1 MTVKMKHRTIEDKI
15 LLAITAAA
23 ILILFPFLIISVI
36 ALDKSQVIVDLV
48 AVGGIS
54 IIFAGVWFTS
64 RVKLFSGIFAVLTQV
79 TILIGIYIK
88 GPGLIYWLFP
98 IIIAGFYLLPTIVA
112 SLLNGLIITIAFYF
126 TYEQFDSFTLPR
138 LIASFVVTNIFALI
152 FSMFMQNKNRQLL
165 EKDKINQLRNNI
177 LELIASSSKLSQVL
191 PAVIKGIEN
200 ELPNTMCSISL
211 LDKTGQHLTAGA
223 APNLPDFYNEAIEG
237 LAIGEGVGSCG
248 TAAYTG
254 KRVIV
259 ADIATHP
266 YWSTWTELTQKAKLA
281 ACWSEPIIDNQG
293 NVLGTFAI
301 YHRKISTPNAFE
313 FELIAQFANLARIA
327 IEREKADQIIWQQA
341 NYDSLTNLP
350 NRNLL
355 HEHLISA
362 IANAQ
367 RDKKQLVIAML
378 DLDNFKDVN
387 DSLGHGAGDIVLTEC
402 SQRIKSTIRKNDI
415 VARLG
420 GDEFIIAFVGTTA
433 PEDIDN
439 IGQKLLNTLAQPY
452 LIEEKNVYCT
462 ASIGLAFYPNDAM
475 NIDSLLRN
483 ADQAMYRAK
492 TRGRN
497 GLHYFTEN
505 MRTDFL
511 KRMEIIQDLRIAITE
526 QQFHMVY
533 QPIVD
538 LANNQIIKAEAL
550 IRWQHPER
558 GLISPLD
565 FIPIAEETGLIVE
578 ISEWIFNE
586 VSQKVKYWR
595 NTCCPD
601 LMISINTSPVQY
613 RNEGEQITAW
623 ADSLIIQDI
632 PPQAIAIEITEN
644 LLMEN
649 QAEVVN
655 ALDKV
660 RQQGI
665 SVSIDDF
672 GTGYCSF
679 SYLKNYAIDYLKID
693 KSFVQ
698 NISSNNKDIALCEA
712 IIVMA
717 KKLNIKVIAEG
728 IETEQQKQLLI
739 QAGCDL
745 GQGYL
750 LARPLSNNDFEKL
763 LIEQNNLYL

>member
-1 MTVKMKHRTIEDKI
+1 M
-15 LLAITAAA
+15 
-23 ILILFPFLIISVI
+23 
-36 ALDKSQVIVDLV
+36 
-48 AVGGIS
+48 
-54 IIFAGVWFTS
+54 
-64 RVKLFSGIFAVLTQV
+64 
-79 TILIGIYIK
+79 
-88 GPGLIYWLFP
+88 
-98 IIIAGFYLLPTIVA
+98 
-112 SLLNGLIITIAFYF
+112 
-126 TYEQFDSFTLPR
+126 
-138 LIASFVVTNIFALI
+138 
-152 FSMFMQNKNRQLL
+152 
-165 EKDKINQLRNNI
+165 
-177 LELIASSSKLSQVL
+177 
-191 PAVIKGIEN
+191 
-200 ELPNTMCSISL
+200 
-211 LDKTGQHLTAGA
+211 QHLIAGA
-223 APNLPDFYNEAIEG
+223 APNLPDFYNKAIEG
-237 LAIGEGVGSCG
+237 IAIGQGIGSCG

-266 YWSTWTELTQKAKLA
+266 YWTAWTELTRKAKLA

-341 NYDSLTNLP
+341 NYDSLTHLP

-355 HEHLISA
+355 HEHLKSA

-367 RDKKQLVIAML
+367 RETKQLVIAML

-420 GDEFIIAFVGTTA
+420 GDEFIIAFVGTNA

-439 IGQKLLNTLAQPY
+439 IGQKLLNILAQPY

-462 ASIGLAFYPNDAM
+462 ASIGLAFYPDDAM
-475 NIDSLLRN
+475 SIDSLLRN

-511 KRMEIIQDLRIAITE
+511 KRIEIIQDLRIAITE
-526 QQFHMVY
+526 KQFHMVY

-538 LANNQIIKAEAL
+538 LTNNQIIKAEAL

-565 FIPIAEETGLIVE
+565 FIPIAEDTGLIVE

-586 VSQKVKYWR
+586 VSLQVKHWR
-595 NTCCPD
+595 NTYCKD
-601 LMISINTSPVQY
+601 LMICINTSPVQY

-623 ADSLIIQDI
+623 ADSLIIRDI

-649 QAEVVN
+649 QAEVVD

-665 SVSIDDF
+665 SISIDDF

-679 SYLKNYAIDYLKID
+679 AYLKNYAIDYLKID

-739 QAGCDL
+739 QAGCDF

-750 LARPLSNNDFEKL
+750 LSRPLSNNDFEKL
-763 LIEQNNLYL
+763 LSEQSDLSLSI

>member
-1 MTVKMKHRTIEDKI
+1 M
-15 LLAITAAA
+15 
-23 ILILFPFLIISVI
+23 
-36 ALDKSQVIVDLV
+36 
-48 AVGGIS
+48 
-54 IIFAGVWFTS
+54 
-64 RVKLFSGIFAVLTQV
+64 
-79 TILIGIYIK
+79 
-88 GPGLIYWLFP
+88 
-98 IIIAGFYLLPTIVA
+98 
-112 SLLNGLIITIAFYF
+112 
-126 TYEQFDSFTLPR
+126 
-138 LIASFVVTNIFALI
+138 
-152 FSMFMQNKNRQLL
+152 
-165 EKDKINQLRNNI
+165 
-177 LELIASSSKLSQVL
+177 
-191 PAVIKGIEN
+191 
-200 ELPNTMCSISL
+200 
-211 LDKTGQHLTAGA
+211 
-223 APNLPDFYNEAIEG
+223 
-237 LAIGEGVGSCG
+237 
-248 TAAYTG
+248 
-254 KRVIV
+254 
-259 ADIATHP
+259 
-266 YWSTWTELTQKAKLA
+266 
-281 ACWSEPIIDNQG
+281 
-293 NVLGTFAI
+293 
-301 YHRKISTPNAFE
+301 
-313 FELIAQFANLARIA
+313 
-327 IEREKADQIIWQQA
+327 
-341 NYDSLTNLP
+341 
-350 NRNLL
+350 L
-355 HEHLISA
+355 HEHLKSA

-367 RDKKQLVIAML
+367 RETKQLVIAML

-420 GDEFIIAFVGTTA
+420 GDEFIIAFVGTNA

-439 IGQKLLNTLAQPY
+439 IGQKLLNILAQPY

-462 ASIGLAFYPNDAM
+462 ASIGLAFYPDDAM
-475 NIDSLLRN
+475 SIDSLLRN

-511 KRMEIIQDLRIAITE
+511 KRIEIIQDLRIAITE
-526 QQFHMVY
+526 KQFHMVY

-538 LANNQIIKAEAL
+538 LTNNQIIKAEAL

-565 FIPIAEETGLIVE
+565 FIPIAEDTGLIVE

-586 VSQKVKYWR
+586 VSLQVKHWR
-595 NTCCPD
+595 NTYCKD
-601 LMISINTSPVQY
+601 LMICINTSPVQY

-623 ADSLIIQDI
+623 ADSLIIRDI

-649 QAEVVN
+649 QAEVVD

-665 SVSIDDF
+665 SISIDDF

-679 SYLKNYAIDYLKID
+679 AYLKNYAIDYLKID

-739 QAGCDL
+739 QAGCDF

-750 LARPLSNNDFEKL
+750 LSRPLSNNDFEKL
-763 LIEQNNLYL
+763 LSEQSDLSLSI